1 MNQMR
6 WRRERA
12 SNLFPLLL
20 ILALAAASLWLER
33 AVQAPEHD
41 NSGKTRHDPDFIA
54 EDFGITKMDLAGKPE
69 YIVSAER
76 MQHYPDDESTSVVA
90 PHLVRRH
97 DNANPIVISAE
108 RGLIVKNGEEAR
120 FYGNVVA
127 VREAGRGRSELR
139 MQTEYLQV
147 VPDLDL
153 ARTDK
158 PVIITEG
165 RTSLSGVGMEFNNR
179 TQQFALQSRVR
190 GTFDAGK

>member
-1 MNQMR
+1 MIHLR

-54 EDFGITKMDLAGKPE
+54 EDFGITIMDVTGKPE
-69 YIVSAER
+69 YILTAER

-90 PHLVRRH
+90 PHLVQRH
-97 DNANPIVISAE
+97 DHANPIVIRAE
-108 RGLIVKNGEEAR
+108 RGLVVKNGEEAR
-120 FYGNVVA
+120 FYGSVVA
-127 VREAGRGRSELR
+127 VREAGRGQSELR
-139 MQTEYLQV
+139 VQTEYLQV

-158 PVIITEG
+158 PVVITEG
-165 RTSLSGVGMEFNNR
+165 RSRLSGVGMEFNNR
-179 TQQFALQSRVR
+179 TQQFALHSKV
-190 GTFDAGK
+190 K